1 MAGRFFWMPQSLA
14 TWGQETEFGDGDGSS
29 AEEIM
34 GRRSERVLEILGA
47 NAQLALQLSPSPQT
61 LVWQEFR
68 LNKATVL
75 VKAHATSSQV
85 LSSPGPKVVGRR
97 GGDI

>member
-1 MAGRFFWMPQSLA
+1 
-14 TWGQETEFGDGDGSS
+14 
-29 AEEIM
+29 M

-47 NAQLALQLSPSPQT
+47 NAQLALQLSTSPQT

-75 VKAHATSSQV
+75 VKARATSSQV